1 MTKDD
6 DESGVRMADPATH
19 DAFYEIT
26 TAKAR
31 YCYTL
36 DTRDWTGF
44 GDLMTDD
51 VVLDVSEGTGVP
63 VVHGRESAVEMIR
76 SSLTNARSAHQ
87 VHTPLIEVDGDGADG
102 VGCTPVIWG
111 SSRSRVGCASSGAR
125 RTCSSSAA
133 STPTPPRSK
142 ASCCSTRPSRRRRSS
157 ACPTSVSVRS
167 ERRSWCCAR
176 RPMRPPRRIW
186 SAGVVS
192 EWPDTRFRV
201 CTVPRRATYE
211 RHGQGRQGS
220 SALSARTAR
229 KQHFR
234 RMEADPVLRRWSIVR
249 AILIIENAILF
260 TRKS

>member
-63 VVHGRESAVEMIR
+63 VVHGREAAVEMIR

-133 STPTPPRSK
+133 STPTRRDRRLPVAAPGHRAGGGHRRARRASRSGRK
-142 ASCCSTRPSRRRRSS
+142 GVRGVALVDRCAHRGGSGRLESS
-157 ACPTSVSVRS
+157 ANG
-167 ERRSWCCAR
+167 
-176 RPMRPPRRIW
+176 RI
-186 SAGVVS
+186 
-192 EWPDTRFRV
+192 
-201 CTVPRRATYE
+201 
-211 RHGQGRQGS
+211 QGS
-220 SALSARTAR
+220 ASVQFLDELPTNATGKVVKDR
-229 KQHFR
+229 
-234 RMEADPVLRRWSIVR
+234 LR
-249 AILIIENAILF
+249 
-260 TRKS
+260 